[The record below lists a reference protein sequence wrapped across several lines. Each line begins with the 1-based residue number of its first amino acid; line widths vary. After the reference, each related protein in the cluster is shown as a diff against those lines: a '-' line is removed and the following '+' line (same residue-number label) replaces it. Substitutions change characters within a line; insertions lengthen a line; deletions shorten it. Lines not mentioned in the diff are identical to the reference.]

1 MFLKGAQKLPPGMGH
16 SLYEEKVNLYI
27 AQGTTAK
34 AQGTMALAVNVVG
47 YFEVILRPEKYVIFS
62 FLKTSS

>member
-47 YFEVILRPEKYVIFS
+47 YFEVILRPD
-62 FLKTSS
+62 